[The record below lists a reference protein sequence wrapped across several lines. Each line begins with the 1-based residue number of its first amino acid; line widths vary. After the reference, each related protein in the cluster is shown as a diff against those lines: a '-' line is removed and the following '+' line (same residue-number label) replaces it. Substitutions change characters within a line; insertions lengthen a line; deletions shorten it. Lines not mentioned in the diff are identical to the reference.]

1 LTSNF
6 QTYGRSLLGNG
17 YLIIPIK
24 PGHKRPALDNW
35 QSSRLGAGDL
45 QRYPKHGVGVLCGQG
60 AHPIA
65 AIDID
70 TTNEALAQEFVAW
83 CQQHLGVTCERVGKA
98 PKILLPYRAAQAGW
112 GKAFSQS
119 FSTDWV
125 QGPKGRWY
133 SEGHKAIERQG
144 KQVHVSTGQIHRVE
158 VLGNGQQFV
167 AYHVHPDTGLP
178 YEWVDLF
185 GGIEHMRADDLPI
198 LTEERVHQALQVFNE
213 MAETAGLQP
222 HPTAS
227 ASDVPKAPKDRTP
240 AAEDDFF
247 GRVNEAAL
255 AGLHAWVPVLFP
267 AAREYHGGFRVAS
280 VDLGRDLEEDLSI
293 IPEGIVDFGV
303 ADMGDEREGKRTP
316 IDLVLEWAP
325 RIYDDPLD
333 APTSPFDAAQ
343 WLCDCLETPKEA
355 LGFGLR
361 RQREKAAERQAKRGA
376 LEEARDL
383 IRACDDS
390 IELVNVVARHAG
402 EAAGTDL
409 AVRAELAGL
418 IRARF
423 KDLTD
428 TTLPAADVRAA
439 MAGGR
444 KVAPFNKQRRQMTE
458 FGNAE
463 RMLDHYGE
471 GLMYVPEIDAWYNWT
486 GIYWRRAAGVE
497 LEHLAKET
505 IRALPDEA
513 KSIESDGERAEFF
526 KFCAISQRAV
536 MVRNMVSLAQ
546 SDPRV
551 VVGVTDLD
559 KQTYLLGVGNGAVDL
574 RSGELLPPDQAYR
587 ITTITPT
594 EYDPKAKAT
603 LFEQTVADVFFGDI
617 DMIGF
622 FQRLVGYAIL
632 AQPTEDVLAIPYGSG
647 SNGKSTVLGAIRDVL
662 GEHAK
667 MASADTFLSSG
678 ATGAAAGAAREDV
691 LRLRG
696 ARFVYVSEP
705 DEGSELREGLI
716 KSMTGGEPLPAR
728 GLYSKTTV
736 EVAPTW
742 VAFMPTNHRPIVKG
756 DDHAIW
762 RRLLPVPFTRNF
774 DQDLTVEK
782 DPDRADKLAAEAKG
796 ILAWCVRGAL
806 AYQKRGLQPPAA
818 VRKAR
823 EDYKSDMDLLAE
835 WLDECCEVGPQLVE
849 SNARLWASWE
859 AFAKARGELRFIST
873 AKALGRRL
881 VSKGLEP
888 IKDAGGLRG
897 RGLLGIRVRQIGDF
911 A

>member
-1 LTSNF
+1 MSSDF
-6 QTYGRSLLGNG
+6 QTHGRALLGNG

-35 QSSRLGAGDL
+35 QTARLGAADL
-45 QRYPKHGVGVLCGQG
+45 TRYPAHGVGVLCGQG
-60 AHPIA
+60 AQPIA
-65 AIDID
+65 AIDVD
-70 TTNEALAQEFVAW
+70 TTDEGLAARFVEW
-83 CQQHLGVTCERVGKA
+83 CQEHLGATCERVGFA
-98 PKILLPYRAAQAGW
+98 PKILLAYRAESEGW
-112 GKAFSQS
+112 GKATGAWFE
-119 FSTDWV
+119 DL
-125 QGPKGRWY
+125 GGARHRL
-133 SEGHKAIERQG
+133 EILG
-144 KQVHVSTGQIHRVE
+144 K
-158 VLGNGQQFV
+158 GQQFV
-167 AYHVHPDTGLP
+167 AYHIHPDTGEP

-185 GGIEHMRADDLPI
+185 GGLDAMQARDLPVV
-198 LTEERVHQALQVFNE
+198 TEAQIEEALQVFE
-213 MAETAGLQP
+213 AMAEECGLSRV
-222 HPTAS
+222 AS
-227 ASDVPKAPKDRTP
+227 GKAKAPSAPKERTP

-247 GRVNEAAL
+247 GRVNEAAM

-267 AAREYHGGFRVAS
+267 TAREYHGGFRVAS

-293 IPEGIVDFGV
+293 VSDGIVDFGV
-303 ADMGDEREGKRTP
+303 ADMGDPKEGKRTP
-316 IDLVLEWAP
+316 IDLVLEWAA
-325 RIYDDPLD
+325 RIFDDPLD
-333 APTSPFDAAQ
+333 APTSPFDAAL
-343 WLCDCLETPKEA
+343 WLCECLETPKES

-361 RQREKAAERQAKRGA
+361 RQRERAAQRLAKRTA
-376 LEEARDL
+376 LDDAKAQIL
-383 IRACDDS
+383 ACEDS
-390 IELVNVVARHAG
+390 IDLVNEVARQAG

-409 AVRAELAGL
+409 ALRAELAGL

-423 KDLTD
+423 KELTD
-428 TTLPAADVRAA
+428 TSLPVADVRAA

-444 KVAPFNKQRRQMTE
+444 KVVAFNKQRRQMTE

-463 RMLDHYGE
+463 RMLDHYGD
-471 GLMYVPEIDAWYNWT
+471 GLMYVPEIDGWFMWT

-551 VVGVTDLD
+551 VVSMTDLD
-559 KQTYLLGVGNGAVDL
+559 KLTHLLGVGNGVVDL
-574 RSGELLPPDQAYR
+574 HTGKLLPPDQAYR
-587 ITTITPT
+587 VTTITAVD
-594 EYDPKAKAT
+594 YDPAAKCP
-603 LFEQTVADVFFGDI
+603 LFERTVGDVFFNDA
-617 DMIGF
+617 DMVGF
-622 FQRLVGYAIL
+622 FQRLVGYSL
-632 AQPTEDVLAIPYGSG
+632 LGKPDEDVLAIPYGSG
-647 SNGKSTVLGAIRDVL
+647 SNGKSTVLGAIRDAL

-678 ATGAAAGAAREDV
+678 VGGGNAGAAREDV

-756 DDHAIW
+756 GDHAIW

-774 DQDLTVEK
+774 DQDLTLTK
-782 DPDRADKLAAEAKG
+782 DPDRAEKLAAEAAG

-806 AYQKRGLQPPAA
+806 AYQKDGLQPPGA

-823 EDYKSDMDLLAE
+823 EDYKSDMDLLGE
-835 WLDECCEVGPQLVE
+835 WLDECCELGPSNVE

-859 AFAKARGELRFIST
+859 AFAKARGELRFIAS
-873 AKALGRRL
+873 AKSLGRRL
-881 VSKGLEP
+881 QSKGFEVVR
-888 IKDAGGLRG
+888 DTAGLRG
-897 RGLLGIRVRQIGDF
+897 RGLVGLRVRQVGDF
-911 A
+911 T

>member
-1 LTSNF
+1 MTSNF
-6 QTYGRSLLGNG
+6 QQHGRALLGNG

-35 QSSRLGAGDL
+35 QTARLGAADL
-45 QRYPKHGVGVLCGQG
+45 TRYPAHGVGVLCGQG
-60 AHPIA
+60 AQPIA

-70 TTNEALAQEFVAW
+70 TTDEFLASRFTAW
-83 CQQHLGVTCERVGKA
+83 CQEHLGLTAERVGNA
-98 PKILLPYRAAQAGW
+98 PKILLTYRAEHEGW
-112 GKAFSQS
+112 GKA
-119 FSTDWV
+119 
-125 QGPKGRWY
+125 
-133 SEGHKAIERQG
+133 
-144 KQVHVSTGQIHRVE
+144 TGAWFEDLAGDKHRLE
-158 VLGNGQQFV
+158 VLGKGQQFV
-167 AYHVHPDTGLP
+167 AYHIHPDTGRP

-185 GGIEHMRADDLPI
+185 GGLEAMRAGDLPI
-198 LTEERVHQALQVFNE
+198 ITEAQVEEALQVFE
-213 MAETAGLQP
+213 VMAEECGLSRM
-222 HPTAS
+222 AS
-227 ASDVPKAPKDRTP
+227 GKAKAPSAPKERTP

-247 GRVNEAAL
+247 GRVNEAAM

-267 AAREYHGGFRVAS
+267 TAREYHEGFRVAS

-293 IPEGIVDFGV
+293 VSDGIVDFGV
-303 ADMGDEREGKRTP
+303 ADMGDPKEGKRTP
-316 IDLVLEWAP
+316 IDLVLEWAA
-325 RIYDDPLD
+325 RIFDDPLD
-333 APTSPFDAAQ
+333 APTSPFDAAL
-343 WLCDCLETPKEA
+343 WLCECLETPKES

-361 RQREKAAERQAKRGA
+361 RQRERAAQRLAKRDA
-376 LEEARDL
+376 LEGAKAL
-383 IRACDDS
+383 IEVCTDS
-390 IELVNVVARHAG
+390 IELVNEIAREAG

-409 AVRAELAGL
+409 ALRAELAGL

-423 KDLTD
+423 KELTD
-428 TTLPAADVRAA
+428 TSLPVADVRAA

-444 KVAPFNKQRRQMTE
+444 KVVAFSKQRRQMTE

-463 RMLDHYGE
+463 RMLDHYGD
-471 GLMYVPEIDAWYNWT
+471 GLMYVPEIDGWFMWT

-513 KSIESDGERAEFF
+513 KTIESDAERAEFF
-526 KFCAISQRAV
+526 KFCAVSQRAV

-551 VVGVTDLD
+551 VVGMADLD
-559 KQTYLLGVGNGAVDL
+559 KLTHLLGVGNGVVDL
-574 RSGELLPPDQAYR
+574 HTGKLLPPDQAYR
-587 ITTITPT
+587 VTTITAV
-594 EYDPKAKAT
+594 EFDPAAACP
-603 LFEQTVADVFFGDI
+603 LFEQTVADVFFGDA

-622 FQRLVGYAIL
+622 FQRLVGYSL
-632 AQPTEDVLAIPYGSG
+632 LGRPDEDVLAIPYGSG
-647 SNGKSTVLGAIRDVL
+647 SNGKSTVLGAIRDAM

-678 ATGAAAGAAREDV
+678 MAGGNAGAAREDV

-774 DQDLTVEK
+774 DQDLTLTK
-782 DPDRADKLAAEAKG
+782 DPDRAAKLAAEARG
-796 ILAWCVRGAL
+796 ILTWCVRGAL
-806 AYQKRGLQPPAA
+806 AYQRDGLRPPAA

-823 EDYKSDMDLLAE
+823 DDYKSDMDLLAE
-835 WLDECCEVGPQLVE
+835 WLDECCEVGPRHVE

-859 AFAKARGELRFIST
+859 AFAKARGELRYIPTS
-873 AKALGRRL
+873 KALTRRL
-881 VSKGLEP
+881 DGRFEPLKNVSEG
-888 IKDAGGLRG
+888 DGRRG
-897 RGLLGIRVRQIGDF
+897 RGRCGIRVRQTGDF
-911 A
+911 T

>member
-1 LTSNF
+1 MSSDF
-6 QTYGRSLLGNG
+6 QTHGRALLGNG

-35 QSSRLGAGDL
+35 QTARLGAADL
-45 QRYPKHGVGVLCGQG
+45 TRYPNHGVGVLCGQG
-60 AHPIA
+60 AQPVA
-65 AIDID
+65 AIDVD
-70 TTNEALAQEFVAW
+70 TTDEGLAARFVAW
-83 CQQHLGVTCERVGKA
+83 CQEHLGATCERVGFA
-98 PKILLPYRAAQAGW
+98 PKILLAYRAEAEGW
-112 GKAFSQS
+112 GKA
-119 FSTDWV
+119 
-125 QGPKGRWY
+125 
-133 SEGHKAIERQG
+133 
-144 KQVHVSTGQIHRVE
+144 TGAWFEDLGGARHRLE
-158 VLGNGQQFV
+158 VLGKGQQFV
-167 AYHVHPDTGLP
+167 AYHIHPDTGEP

-185 GGIEHMRADDLPI
+185 GGLDAMQARDLPTI
-198 LTEERVHQALQVFNE
+198 TEAQVEEALQVFE
-213 MAETAGLQP
+213 AMAAEAGLVRVSGSRNKAGGM
-222 HPTAS
+222 TS
-227 ASDVPKAPKDRTP
+227 AP
-240 AAEDDFF
+240 EDDPLMAYEPPV
-247 GRVNEAAL
+247 GIDLSEARRLVAYVDNEDYDTWLKVGMSLHHEFDGSVAAL
-255 AGLHAWVPVLFP
+255 DLWDEWSSTAANY
-267 AAREYHGGFRVAS
+267 AARE
-280 VDLGRDLEEDLSI
+280 DLEKRWDS
-293 IPEGIVDFGV
+293 FGKSGRNPTTARWLLKV
-303 ADMGDEREGKRTP
+303 GNQGKRDAVKAEKRTALDDAKAQILACEDS
-316 IDLVLEWAP
+316 IDLVNE
-325 RIYDDPLD
+325 
-333 APTSPFDAAQ
+333 
-343 WLCDCLETPKEA
+343 
-355 LGFGLR
+355 
-361 RQREKAAERQAKRGA
+361 
-376 LEEARDL
+376 
-383 IRACDDS
+383 
-390 IELVNVVARHAG
+390 VARQAG

-409 AVRAELAGL
+409 ALRAELAGL

-423 KDLTD
+423 KELTD
-428 TTLPAADVRAA
+428 TSLPVADVRAA

-444 KVAPFNKQRRQMTE
+444 KVVAFNKQRRQMTE

-463 RMLDHYGE
+463 RMLDHYGD
-471 GLMYVPEIDAWYNWT
+471 GLMYVPEIDGWFMWT

-551 VVGVTDLD
+551 VVSMTDLD
-559 KQTYLLGVGNGAVDL
+559 KLTHLLGVGNGVVDL
-574 RSGELLPPDQAYR
+574 HTGKLLPPDQAYR
-587 ITTITPT
+587 VTTITSVD
-594 EYDPKAKAT
+594 YDPEARAP
-603 LFEQTVADVFFGDI
+603 LFERTVADVFFGDT

-622 FQRLVGYAIL
+622 FQRLVGYSL
-632 AQPTEDVLAIPYGSG
+632 LGKPDEDVLAIPYGSG
-647 SNGKSTVLGAIRDVL
+647 SNGKSTVLGAIRDAL

-678 ATGAAAGAAREDV
+678 VGGGNAGAAREDV

-774 DQDLTVEK
+774 DQDLTLTK
-782 DPDRADKLAAEAKG
+782 DPDRAEKLAAEAQG

-806 AYQKRGLQPPAA
+806 AYQKDGLQPPGA

-823 EDYKSDMDLLAE
+823 EDYKSDMDLLGE
-835 WLDECCEVGPQLVE
+835 WLDECCELGPSHVE

-859 AFAKARGELRFIST
+859 AFAKARGELRLVPT
-873 AKALGRRL
+873 LKQLNRRL
-881 VSKGLEP
+881 DTRGTTA
-888 IKDAGGLRG
+888 IKNSHGIRG
-897 RGLLGIRVRQIGDF
+897 RGRLGMRVFQVGDF
-911 A
+911 T